1 MGTKASRQKMIQKI
15 IEKDEIGTQF
25 ELAERLKQ
33 HGFNV
38 TQATVSRDIK
48 EIGLI
53 KIPVEGNLS
62 KYSMPVNISVG
73 NIAER
78 MRRMFIDNAV
88 SIDSAENLVVIKTLP
103 GTAQGLA
110 ACLDQCGWQE
120 IVGCIA
126 GDDTILIIIKEKTL
140 VGGIIARFEALM
152 N

>member
-15 IEKDEIGTQF
+15 IEKEEIGTQF
-25 ELAERLKQ
+25 DLAERLKQ
-33 HGFNV
+33 HGYNV

-53 KIPVEGNLS
+53 KIPVEGNFS

-78 MRRMFIDNAV
+78 MHRMFLDNAV
-88 SIDSAENLVVIKTLP
+88 TIDSAENLIIIKTLP

-110 ACLDQCGWQE
+110 ACLDQCGWHE

-126 GDDTILIIIKEKTL
+126 GDDTILIVVREKSL
-140 VGGIIARFEALM
+140 MGEVIARFESLM

>member
-15 IEKDEIGTQF
+15 IEKEEIGTQF
-25 ELAERLKQ
+25 DLAERLKQ

-53 KIPVEGNLS
+53 KIPVEGNFS

-88 SIDSAENLVVIKTLP
+88 SVEKAENLIVIKTLP

-126 GDDTILIIIKEKTL
+126 GDDTILIVAKDKQVVQDVIR
-140 VGGIIARFEALM
+140 RFDALM
-152 N
+152 D

>member
-15 IEKDEIGTQF
+15 IEKDEISTQF
-25 ELAERLKQ
+25 DLAEQLKK

-53 KIPVEGNLS
+53 KIPIEGNLS
-62 KYSMPVNISVG
+62 KYSMPVNISMG

-78 MRRMFIDNAV
+78 MRRMFMDNAV
-88 SIDSAENLVVIKTLP
+88 SINSAENIIVIKTLP

-110 ACLDQCGWQE
+110 ACLDQSNWPE
-120 IVGCIA
+120 IIGTIA
-126 GDDTILIIIKEKTL
+126 GDDTIMLVIKEKKLVDSIMKKFDTL
-140 VGGIIARFEALM
+140 I

>member
-1 MGTKASRQKMIQKI
+1 MIQKI

-53 KIPVEGNLS
+53 KIPVEGNFS

-88 SIDSAENLVVIKTLP
+88 SIDNAENLVVIKTLP

-120 IVGCIA
+120 LVGCIA
-126 GDDTILIIIKEKTL
+126 GDDTILIIIKEKML
-140 VGGIIARFEALM
+140 VNGIISRFEALM